1 MIADL
6 ESGFSMLPAN
16 DTLPADATPEQ
27 KLDALERLLKSYG
40 RIAIGF
46 SGGVDSTFLAA
57 VCSRTMP
64 KDTLLVHLTTPFIG
78 TPEQSS
84 FEDSVEGHDAPALN
98 LPVLNLSINQL
109 DVPEV
114 VPNDENRC
122 YYCKR
127 AGFTAIT
134 NHARSLGFKI
144 VIDGSNAS
152 DVGDYRPGMRA
163 VDELGVHSPLQE
175 VGFTKDE
182 EREFLRQWGF
192 PVWNMPSGA
201 CLATRIP
208 TGEPLSLEKVNLVRA
223 CEDYLHEL
231 GLVQVRARLIGG
243 CLHLEA
249 APDDIKKLA
258 ALGGTPGDTEGGT
271 FLPEL
276 IEAKLRELG
285 CGHISHEV
293 KPYVHGNMNA

>member
-1 MIADL
+1 MI
-6 ESGFSMLPAN
+6 SVIPTRS
-16 DTLPADATPEQ
+16 TTPEK
-27 KLDALERLLKSYG
+27 KLSALEHLLESYG
-40 RIAIGF
+40 RVAIGC

-64 KDTLLVHLTTPFIG
+64 TDTLLVHLTTPFIG

-84 FEDSVEGHDAPALN
+84 FEGSVEGGGGPALN

-134 NHARSLGFKI
+134 NHAHALGFPI

-152 DVGDYRPGMRA
+152 DIGDYRPGMRA
-163 VDELGVHSPLQE
+163 VEELGVRSPLQE

-231 GLVQVRARLIGG
+231 GLIQVRARLIGG

-249 APDDIKKLA
+249 APADLEKLA
-258 ALGGTPGDTEGGT
+258 ALDGTPGDIESGT
-271 FLPEL
+271 LLPDSV
-276 IEAKLRELG
+276 EAKLRELG
-285 CGHISHEV
+285 CTAISHEV
-293 KPYVHGNMNA
+293 KPYVHGNMNG